1 MHVRMDMHAHA
12 CICMHMQENGGGLT
26 SILPRPK
33 QGSKVM
39 INKSGPGVTPMIPY
53 TLTKR
58 PPPSHKFKRKA
69 GPSDNAK
76 SATFNEDG
84 DSDGESV
91 SFFSHLESSSSTVD
105 FSHHVERNSS
115 VSNDPLNAAPCAP
128 KPFSVGGE
136 GDLTDPTLFLS
147 EESGAY
153 DDATDERP
161 AESAE
166 REGPLLSAA
175 GPGLSMD
182 DQAVRVTT
190 LV

>member
-1 MHVRMDMHAHA
+1 
-12 CICMHMQENGGGLT
+12 MQRSSGGLT

-33 QGSKVM
+33 QGSKVV

-58 PPPSHKFKRKA
+58 PPSRKFKRKA
-69 GPSDNAK
+69 GPSNSAK
-76 SATFNEDG
+76 SATFDEDG
-84 DSDGESV
+84 DSDGEPI
-91 SFFSHLESSSSTVD
+91 SFFSHLESSTVD
-105 FSHHVERNSS
+105 LPQHVESS
-115 VSNDPLNAAPCAP
+115 SNDTLNAAPCAP
-128 KPFSVGGE
+128 KPFNVGVE
-136 GDLTDPTLFLS
+136 GLTDPTLFLS

-153 DDATDERP
+153 DDGTDERYVGT

-182 DQAVRVTT
+182 DQAVSNCPG
-190 LV
+190 LAPGEHN